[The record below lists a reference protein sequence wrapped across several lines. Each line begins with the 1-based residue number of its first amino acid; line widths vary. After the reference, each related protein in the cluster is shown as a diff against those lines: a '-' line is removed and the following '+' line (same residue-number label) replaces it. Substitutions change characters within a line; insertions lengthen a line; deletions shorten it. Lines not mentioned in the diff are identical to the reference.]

1 MDESALE
8 RMLRE
13 APLPAFR
20 DGHESRFGARCRSRC
35 DAGLGP
41 RLDTQLDARVDA
53 LVETG
58 LDAASDAHPGPRAM
72 RVDGHHRRARWIAA
86 AAVVVL
92 AGITSVL
99 IVRGRAG
106 ESATARITTVPV
118 YWSRPVEAVRLDIR
132 RWSCDGCTQG
142 GGTGSRIRHRPR
154 GRKGRN
160 Q

>member
-20 DGHESRFGARCRSRC
+20 DGHESRFEARCNSR
-35 DAGLGP
+35 G
-41 RLDTQLDARVDA
+41 DARVDSQ
-53 LVETG
+53 LDDR
-58 LDAASDAHPGPRAM
+58 LDAAPDAQLGPHPI
-72 RVDGHHRRARWIAA
+72 RVDRHRGRARWITAA
-86 AAVVVL
+86 AFLVL
-92 AGITSVL
+92 ASLAAVL
-99 IVRGRAG
+99 VMRSNGG
-106 ESATARITTVPV
+106 ESAPARVTTVPV

-154 GRKGRN
+154 RRKGRN